1 VERSATFAPALKP
14 TFLLI
19 LLLLNPY
26 KQRESLKKIL
36 KINSKLLGSKEKF
49 TTFAPASTATPFDR
63 MTAIFDT
70 FRVEGITEKKV

>member
-19 LLLLNPY
+19 LLLVNPY
-26 KQRESLKKIL
+26 KQRESLKKKIL
-36 KINSKLLGSKEKF
+36 KINSKSLGSKEKF

-63 MTAIFDT
+63 MTAVFNTLIS
-70 FRVEGITEKKV
+70 RGNN